1 MIHINLTD
9 PIKNVLKWRPVGLN
23 KLTVGGNGLDGDQVA
38 LQEPRVALDGGREPT
53 DPLRQRRE
61 HRGSL
66 IKMKSKPLSVLIKSW
81 LSCSYKAMM
90 NPYFR
95 IRELLML

>member
-1 MIHINLTD
+1 M
-9 PIKNVLKWRPVGLN
+9 
-23 KLTVGGNGLDGDQVA
+23 TVGGNGLDGDQVA

-66 IKMKSKPLSVLIKSW
+66 IQTQNNR
-81 LSCSYKAMM
+81 YR
-90 NPYFR
+90 FQ
-95 IRELLML
+95 